1 VAATTAVF
9 AAGTASAAIN
19 GSISGTVSGGSG
31 PVCVLVLDATG
42 QAVASAASDDDGHYT
57 VDQVPP
63 GSWTVEFDPDDG
75 CLSAQTAQA
84 IQYYSDA
91 STPATATAV
100 SVSAGETTSGID
112 GALVTG
118 ATITGTVRDGG
129 LSALSGVCVVLEDT
143 AGRPVLRQP
152 TDANGDYTLTQL
164 PPGRFILQFVD
175 DDCAGQA
182 EQYAPIYYPDAST
195 PSDAQVI
202 ALQAGQ
208 VLGPTDATL
217 TRLPSSA
224 GGTAGTGQTGTSTGA
239 ETGTSGKASTPATG
253 PKASPSPN
261 ARRKAVVSLL
271 AVAGGRWTV
280 DVRQQLHLRLLCAAG
295 GPACAVTVT
304 VRHLVT
310 HAGRV
315 RGGRR
320 VGFRT
325 LTVRAGRSVAT
336 SVALHGVHAGR
347 LWVSVRL
354 RGQKIG
360 TTTVL
365 PVRVEPPVRM
375 GGSRHRGQATT
386 ALAVTCE
393 PSSNTKS
400 AANGNPPGGQRLG
413 TVAPRGRNATRLPCT
428 RR

>member
-1 VAATTAVF
+1 MSIARLVLVVATTAVF
-9 AAGTASAAIN
+9 AAGTASAASS

-42 QAVASAASDDDGHYT
+42 QAVASAASDDDGDYT

-75 CLSAQTAQA
+75 CLSDHTAQA
-84 IQYYSDA
+84 IQYYRDA
-91 STPATATAV
+91 GTPATATAV
-100 SVSAGETTSGID
+100 SVSAGATTSGID

-152 TDANGDYTLTQL
+152 TDADGDYTLTQL

-202 ALQAGQ
+202 ALQVGQ
-208 VLGPTDATL
+208 VVGSTDATL

-224 GGTAGTGQTGTSTGA
+224 GGTTGTGQTGTSTGT
-239 ETGTSGKASTPATG
+239 ETGTSGKASTPASG
-253 PKASPSPN
+253 PKTSPSAK

-280 DVRQQLHLRLLCAAG
+280 DVQQRLHLRLLCAAG

-304 VRHLVT
+304 VRLPVT
-310 HAGRV
+310 HARRI

-320 VGFRT
+320 VGLRT
-325 LTVRAGRSVAT
+325 LTVRAGRSAAT
-336 SVALHGVHAGR
+336 LVALHGVRAGR

-354 RGQKIG
+354 RGQKLG

-365 PVRVEPPVRM
+365 PIRWEPRVRT
-375 GGSRHRGQATT
+375 GGSPHHGRDQA
-386 ALAVTCE
+386 
-393 PSSNTKS
+393 
-400 AANGNPPGGQRLG
+400 AAR
-413 TVAPRGRNATRLPCT
+413 
-428 RR
+428 

>member
-1 VAATTAVF
+1 MRFARVVLAVATIAVF
-9 AAGTASAAIN
+9 AAGTASAATS

-42 QAVASAASDDDGHYT
+42 QAVASAASDNDGDYT
-57 VDQVPP
+57 VEEVPP
-63 GSWTVEFDPDDG
+63 GSWTVEFNPDDG
-75 CLSAQTAQA
+75 CLSDHTAQA

-91 STPATATAV
+91 GTPATSTAV

-112 GALVTG
+112 GALVAG

-129 LSALSGVCVVLEDT
+129 LTALSGVCVLLEDT

-152 TDANGDYTLTQL
+152 TDADGDFTLNQL
-164 PPGRFILQFVD
+164 PPGRFILRFVD

-208 VLGPTDATL
+208 VVGRTDATL
-217 TRLPSSA
+217 TRLPSA
-224 GGTAGTGQTGTSTGA
+224 AVGTAGTGQTGTSPGS
-239 ETGTSGKASTPATG
+239 EIGTLGTASTPASG
-253 PKASPSPN
+253 PRTSPSRT

-271 AVAGGRWTV
+271 AVTGGRWTV
-280 DVRQQLHLRLLCAAG
+280 DVQQRLHLRLLCAAG
-295 GPACAVTVT
+295 GPDCAVTVT
-304 VRHLVT
+304 VRRPVT
-310 HAGRV
+310 HAGRI

-320 VGFRT
+320 VGFRK
-325 LTVRAGRSVAT
+325 LTVRAGRSAAT
-336 SVALHGVHAGR
+336 RVALHGVRAGR
-347 LWVSVRL
+347 LWVSIRL

-365 PVRVEPPVRM
+365 PVR
-375 GGSRHRGQATT
+375 S
-386 ALAVTCE
+386 
-393 PSSNTKS
+393 KS
-400 AANGNPPGGQRLG
+400 HLK
-413 TVAPRGRNATRLPCT
+413 
-428 RR
+428 

>member
-1 VAATTAVF
+1 
-9 AAGTASAAIN
+9 
-19 GSISGTVSGGSG
+19 
-31 PVCVLVLDATG
+31 VCVLVLDASG
-42 QAVASAASDDDGHYT
+42 QAVASAASDNEGNYT
-57 VDQVPP
+57 VEEVPV

-75 CLSAQTAQA
+75 CLNDRTAQA
-84 IQYYSDA
+84 IQYYRDA
-91 STPATATAV
+91 GTPATATAV
-100 SVSAGETTSGID
+100 NVSAGGMTSGID

-143 AGRPVLRQP
+143 AGRPILRQP
-152 TDANGDYTLTQL
+152 TDADGDYTLTQL

-182 EQYAPIYYPDAST
+182 EQYAPIYYPEAST

-202 ALQAGQ
+202 ALLAGQ
-208 VLGPTDATL
+208 VVGSADATL

-224 GGTAGTGQTGTSTGA
+224 GGTTGTGQTGTSTGTEA
-239 ETGTSGKASTPATG
+239 GTSGKAGTPSPGAKAPPS
-253 PKASPSPN
+253 PKA
-261 ARRKAVVSLL
+261 RREAMVSLL

-280 DVRQQLHLRLLCAAG
+280 DVQQRLHLRLLCAAG
-295 GPACAVTVT
+295 GPDCAVTVT
-304 VRHLVT
+304 VRRPVT
-310 HAGRV
+310 HAGRI

-336 SVALHGVHAGR
+336 RVALHGVHARR

-360 TTTVL
+360 TTTIL
-365 PVRVEPPVRM
+365 PLRLE
-375 GGSRHRGQATT
+375 SRK
-386 ALAVTCE
+386 
-393 PSSNTKS
+393 P
-400 AANGNPPGGQRLG
+400 
-413 TVAPRGRNATRLPCT
+413 
-428 RR
+428 

>member
-1 VAATTAVF
+1 VRLARLALVVATTAVL
-9 AAGTASAAIN
+9 AAGTASAATS

-42 QAVASAASDDDGHYT
+42 QAVASAASDGDGDGDYT
-57 VDQVPP
+57 VEEVPP

-75 CLSAQTAQA
+75 CLGGQTAQA

-91 STPATATAV
+91 GTPATATAV

-118 ATITGTVRDGG
+118 ATITGTIRDGG

-152 TDANGDYTLTQL
+152 TDADGDYTLTQL

-208 VLGPTDATL
+208 LVGLTDATL
-217 TRLPSSA
+217 TRLSSA
-224 GGTAGTGQTGTSTGA
+224 GATAGTGQTGASTGT
-239 ETGTSGKASTPATG
+239 ETGTSGKASTPASG
-253 PKASPSPN
+253 PKTSASPK

-280 DVRQQLHLRLLCAAG
+280 DVEQRLHLRLLCAAG
-295 GPACAVTVT
+295 GPACVVTVA
-304 VRHLVT
+304 VRRPVT

-320 VGFRT
+320 VGLRT
-325 LTVRAGRSVAT
+325 LTVRAGRSAAT
-336 SVALHGVHAGR
+336 RVALHGIRAGR

-365 PVRVEPPVRM
+365 PVRWEPRVRV
-375 GGSRHRGQATT
+375 RR
-386 ALAVTCE
+386 
-393 PSSNTKS
+393 
-400 AANGNPPGGQRLG
+400 PG
-413 TVAPRGRNATRLPCT
+413 T
-428 RR
+428 

>member
-1 VAATTAVF
+1 LRLTGLVLVVATTAVF
-9 AAGTASAAIN
+9 AAGTASAAAG

-42 QAVASAASDDDGHYT
+42 QEVASAASDDNGDYI

-63 GSWTVEFDPDDG
+63 GSWTVEFDPDNG
-75 CLSAQTAQA
+75 CLSDHTAQA
-84 IQYYSDA
+84 IQYYRDA

-112 GALVTG
+112 GALVMG

-143 AGRPVLRQP
+143 AGRPVVRQP
-152 TDANGDYTLTQL
+152 TDTDGDYKLTQL
-164 PPGRFILQFVD
+164 PPGRFILQLVD
-175 DDCAGQA
+175 DDCAGRP
-182 EQYAPIYYPDAST
+182 ERYAPVYYPDAST

-208 VLGPTDATL
+208 VVGPTDATL

-224 GGTAGTGQTGTSTGA
+224 GTAPVASTGTS
-239 ETGTSGKASTPATG
+239 TGTSGKAGTPTPGAKT
-253 PKASPSPN
+253 SPSPK
-261 ARRKAVVSLL
+261 ARRKAVISLL

-280 DVRQQLHLRLLCAAG
+280 DGRQRLHLRLLCAAG

-304 VRHLVT
+304 VRRPLIQ
-310 HAGRV
+310 AGRI

-320 VGFRT
+320 VGLRT
-325 LTVRAGRSVAT
+325 LTVRAGHAVAIR
-336 SVALHGVHAGR
+336 VPLRGVRAGR

-354 RGQKIG
+354 RGQKVG

-365 PVRVEPPVRM
+365 PVRW
-375 GGSRHRGQATT
+375 
-386 ALAVTCE
+386 
-393 PSSNTKS
+393 
-400 AANGNPPGGQRLG
+400 
-413 TVAPRGRNATRLPCT
+413 
-428 RR
+428 

>member
-1 VAATTAVF
+1 MRLPRLVLVVATTAVF
-9 AAGTASAAIN
+9 AAGTAFAATS

-42 QAVASAASDDDGHYT
+42 QAVASAPSDDDGDYT
-57 VDQVPP
+57 VEGVPP

-75 CLSAQTAQA
+75 CLSDRTPQA

-91 STPATATAV
+91 GTPATATPV

-112 GALVTG
+112 GALVPG
-118 ATITGTVRDGG
+118 ARITGTVRDGG

-152 TDANGDYTLTQL
+152 TDVDGDYTLTQL

-182 EQYAPIYYPDAST
+182 EQYAPTYYPNAST
-195 PSDAQVI
+195 LSDAQVI

-208 VLGPTDATL
+208 VVDLTDATL
-217 TRLPSSA
+217 TRLSSSA
-224 GGTAGTGQTGTSTGA
+224 GGPAGAGQTGTSTG
-239 ETGTSGKASTPATG
+239 TGTGSSGKTSTPASG
-253 PKASPSPN
+253 PKTSASPN
-261 ARRKAVVSLL
+261 ARRDAMISLL

-280 DVRQQLHLRLLCAAG
+280 DARQRLHLRLLCAAG
-295 GPACAVTVT
+295 GPACTVTVT
-304 VRHLVT
+304 VRRPVT
-310 HAGRV
+310 HAGRI

-320 VGFRT
+320 VGVRT
-325 LTVRAGRSVAT
+325 LTVRPGRSAAIRV
-336 SVALHGVHAGR
+336 VLHGARAGP

-365 PVRVEPPVRM
+365 PVRWEPRVRK
-375 GGSRHRGQATT
+375 GGSPRSGRDQA
-386 ALAVTCE
+386 AV
-393 PSSNTKS
+393 
-400 AANGNPPGGQRLG
+400 R
-413 TVAPRGRNATRLPCT
+413 
-428 RR
+428 